1 MNINL
6 TLIGQTVAFIV
17 FIWFCMKF
25 IWPPIMKAL
34 DERKTRIA
42 DGLAAAERG
51 HHEKELAEQRAKE
64 ILHQAREQA
73 KEVISNAQRRGDEMV
88 DEAKGE
94 ARVEGQRL
102 VTAARADID
111 QQLNLAREELRGEV
125 VKLAVTG
132 AEQVLMKEVD
142 ASAHSEVLQKLAAR
156 L

>member
-17 FIWFCMKF
+17 FVSFCMKF
-25 IWPPIMKAL
+25 IWPPIMRAL
-34 DERKTRIA
+34 EERKTRIA

-51 HHEKELAEQRAKE
+51 HHEKELAEQRAKD
-64 ILHQAREQA
+64 ILVQAREQA
-73 KEVISNAQRRGDEMV
+73 KEIIAGAQRRGDEIV

-102 VTAARADID
+102 LTAAKADVD
-111 QQLNLAREELRGEV
+111 QQMNLAREELRGEV
-125 VKLAVTG
+125 VKLAVSG

-142 ASAHSEVLQKLAAR
+142 AAAHSEALQKLAAR